1 MEKKVKKG
9 FQDLMKKVGDESE
22 KMKKVNDFRF
32 ADLNGQFGGWL
43 QLMHQGEKSA
53 GS

>member
-22 KMKKVNDFRF
+22 KMKKV
-32 ADLNGQFGGWL
+32 
-43 QLMHQGEKSA
+43 KSVKA
-53 GS
+53 

>member
-22 KMKKVNDFRF
+22 KMKKV
-32 ADLNGQFGGWL
+32 
-43 QLMHQGEKSA
+43 KSVRA
-53 GS
+53 